1 MLNVDEIIRITIG
14 IVIFIIIVKV
24 GLLIISYIPNP

>member
-1 MLNVDEIIRITIG
+1 MLNIDEISRIIIG

-24 GLLIISYIPNP
+24 GLLIISYMPNL